1 MKCVVDWLSS
11 VSVTGPGLRVQPV
24 VMPFGDPQSWTLV
37 DRDSAVVEPVEGFL
51 SHLHA
56 VERSPNTVKAYAHD
70 LRDWFEF
77 LDQRGAGVVAGAAG
91 GRGPVRGVAAA
102 AGVGAGGQRGGVADR
117 GERVLGGD
125 GEPEAVGD
133 LGVLRVPSAPRR
145 GSGGSA
151 DDLAAARDAWRIVA
165 AVVGA
170 LGISTGTQPGGSGLR
185 AERRIPDT
193 LDAEQVAAI
202 VAACDRLRDRFLFT
216 LLAASGLRV
225 GEALGLRHSDID
237 AAARLVSVVPRVNAN
252 RARAKGGGRQVPVPG
267 AVIRL
272 YADYL
277 HGEYGELDSDYVFVN
292 LWSGP
297 IGCPLTYPS
306 VYDLVCRLRE
316 RTGIMF
322 GPHTFRHSYAT
333 ELLRR
338 KVPVEVVAHLLGHA
352 SIATTSDA
360 YAHLKVEDARRAL
373 VAAGWLADR
382 DGSR

>member
-1 MKCVVDWLSS
+1 
-11 VSVTGPGLRVQPV
+11 VQPV

-37 DRDSAVVEPVEGFL
+37 DQDSAVVEPVEGFL
-51 SHLHA
+51 AHLHA

-77 LDQRGAGVVAGAAG
+77 LDQRGVVWSRVRLEDVGRFVAWLRLPASARVGNVAMLPAAESVCSEATVNRKLSAISAFYEFHQRHGV
-91 GRGPVRGVAAA
+91 
-102 AGVGAGGQRGGVADR
+102 D
-117 GERVLGGD
+117 L
-125 GEPEAVGD
+125 GD
-133 LGVLRVPSAPRR
+133 LLTTWQRR
-145 GSGGSA
+145 KAHGGSWRPL
-151 DDLAAARDAWRIVA
+151 LAHLGSRPERARRIR
-165 AVVGA
+165 
-170 LGISTGTQPGGSGLR
+170 LR
-185 AERRIPDT
+185 AERRIAET

-202 VAACDRLRDRFLFT
+202 VAACDRLRDRFLFS
-216 LLAASGLRV
+216 LLASSGLRV

-252 RARAKGGGRQVPVPG
+252 RARAKGGSRQVPVPG

-297 IGCPLTYPS
+297 IGCPLTYAS
-306 VYDLVCRLRE
+306 VYDLVCRLRA

-338 KVPVEVVAHLLGHA
+338 KVPVEVVQHLLGHA

-373 VAAGWLADR
+373 VAAGWLAER